1 MMELNKVKDEI
12 NCTFEYPHLPPDE
25 CLKDEITDEI
35 IVFIII
41 GMLVI
46 YTFYKLYDVWN
57 NKLNFS
63 EVFCYVNGHKSLR
76 KSFLQSSLQGP
87 QGWDL
92 VISLLLR
99 KLKSARKA
107 KMFSSQCEEDPE
119 QTCSVTTELQK
130 RKESHRLKILAT
142 RSKYFPALPK

>member
-1 MMELNKVKDEI
+1 MMELNKVQDKI
-12 NCTFEYPHLPPDE
+12 NCTFEYPQLPPEE

-41 GMLVI
+41 RMLVI

-63 EVFCYVNGHKSLR
+63 EVFCYVKDLRQKSI
-76 KSFLQSSLQGP
+76 LQSSLQGP

-92 VISLLLR
+92 VISLLLK